1 MGEITISTAWGWL
14 LAACAAVVTLAKAW
28 EIVKKWGKGDIAK
41 RLEEADRKLQSD
53 AIRIKGLEDGQAI
66 TMRALLAIVN
76 HEIDGNNIEGLKNT
90 RDALQRYLIER

>member
-1 MGEITISTAWGWL
+1 MGEITITTAMSWL
-14 LAACAAVVTLAKAW
+14 LAACAALISIAKAW
-28 EIVKKWGKGDIAK
+28 EIVRKWGKGDIAK
-41 RLEEADRKLQSD
+41 RLDAADRKLAED
-53 AIRIKGLEDGQAI
+53 ALRIKGLEDGQAI